1 MDAWKSSSPQK
12 PLDDDMDVDI
22 ELQQG
27 QQEGVTATY
36 AGVEIVFQD
45 ISVSVRGNKKILD
58 EVSGYIPSGSLT
70 ALMGPSGSGKTTLVD
85 VLTFRKNTG
94 KRSGAVT
101 YDGKKPGSNFLRYA
115 VAYVQQ
121 EDALI
126 ENLTV
131 METMRYN
138 YDLITGGR
146 YRRGDGRVEAV
157 LQQLALDG
165 CRDVL
170 VGNAFQRGISG
181 GQRKR
186 VNIACSLLRDPSVL
200 VLDEPTSG
208 LDSFTAY
215 EVISAVKSLSTVGLT
230 VLSTIHAPSTSV
242 FYLFDRLL
250 VLLDGRMVY
259 AGDVSSAS
267 IYGFFRDCSLTASPA
282 NDDQTHNVA
291 DWLTR
296 VVVQTS
302 RINQSA
308 ALADHYEAS
317 SQRQVVDEYIEKAT
331 ATHGEAAGH
340 AARTL
345 PATSGNLTLL
355 QRTGIHPTWTIIKH
369 RMLADYKNVNFIIPR
384 IGEKILF
391 AVVILTLYW
400 NIGKPM
406 DPDAATDTA
415 SALAKPIQITT
426 ALFMWSTLP
435 AFGSV
440 AVIPSI
446 FNERVLFNREKEAGY
461 YNAGSY
467 LFAKVFEE
475 AVINLVSSGVLAV
488 AVWFALALSG
498 QFPLFWMVYFVTS
511 LVGVTMS
518 YLGAT
523 IAPNTEYAIIAVS
536 GLNVVLLFF
545 VGLLIRLDDIPPYW
559 SWLVDINHLHYAWG
573 ACVKNQFTQED
584 TFLGVSVLEYFSLD
598 NSVSAWVY
606 LVYEMCFIVVFFL
619 AGMLSLRFIN
629 FSKR

>member
-1 MDAWKSSSPQK
+1 MIDWKSSSPQK
-12 PLDDDMDVDI
+12 TFDDAMESTVDI
-22 ELQQG
+22 ELQG
-27 QQEGVTATY
+27 QEGVAATY

-45 ISVSVRGNKKILD
+45 ISVSVKGNKKILD
-58 EVSGYIPSGSLT
+58 EVNGYIPRGSLT

-94 KRSGAVT
+94 KRSGTVT
-101 YDGKKPGSNFLRYA
+101 YDGQKPAANFMRYA

-131 METMRYN
+131 IETMRYN

-146 YRRGDGRVEAV
+146 HRRGDGRVDAI

-215 EVISAVKSLSTVGLT
+215 EVISAVKSLSTAGLT

-242 FYLFDRLL
+242 FHLFDRLL

-259 AGDVSSAS
+259 SGDVAS
-267 IYGFFRDCSLTASPA
+267 NSIFGFFRDCSLAAPPA
-282 NDDQTHNVA
+282 DDQIHNAA
-291 DWLTR
+291 DWLTS

-302 RINQSA
+302 RINQSE

-317 SQRQVVDEYIEKAT
+317 SQRQEVEEYIEKAT
-331 ATHGEAAGH
+331 AMHEAAAGH
-340 AARTL
+340 PPRTL

-369 RMLADYKNVNFIIPR
+369 RMLADYKNVNFVIPR

-406 DPDAATDTA
+406 DPEAAIDTA
-415 SALAKPIQITT
+415 SSLAKPIQITT

-435 AFGSV
+435 VFGSV

-446 FNERVLFNREKEAGY
+446 FNERVLFNREREAGY
-461 YNAGSY
+461 YNSGSY

-475 AVINLVSSGVLAV
+475 AVINLFTSGVLAV

-511 LVGVTMS
+511 LVGVTVS

-545 VGLLIRLDDIPPYW
+545 VGLLIRLDDIPSYW
-559 SWLVDINHLHYAWG
+559 VWLVDINHLHYAWG

-606 LVYEMCFIVVFFL
+606 LVYEMCFVVVFFL
-619 AGMLSLRFIN
+619 AGMLSLRFVN